1 MGDVGGVGGAGSGKF
16 CFIGTCSTGTR
27 VAGGGG
33 GGGWLVPP
41 CFSLMAL
48 LPGGIGRILPAP
60 DAAALATIAVQAA
73 LCGSALVLAALVI
86 RGLVR
91 EARR

>member
-1 MGDVGGVGGAGSGKF
+1 
-16 CFIGTCSTGTR
+16 
-27 VAGGGG
+27 VAGGG
-33 GGGWLVPP
+33 GGGWLVSP

-48 LPGGIGRILPAP
+48 LPGGILPAP

>member
-1 MGDVGGVGGAGSGKF
+1 
-16 CFIGTCSTGTR
+16 
-27 VAGGGG
+27 
-33 GGGWLVPP
+33 
-41 CFSLMAL
+41 MAL